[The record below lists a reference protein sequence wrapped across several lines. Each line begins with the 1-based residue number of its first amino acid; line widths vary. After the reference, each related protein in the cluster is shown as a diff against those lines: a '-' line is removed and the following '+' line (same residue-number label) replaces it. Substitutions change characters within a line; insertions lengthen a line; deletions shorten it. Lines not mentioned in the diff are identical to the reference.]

1 MEEKGGGFMIRWIF
15 GMLAAVWMF
24 SGAALAAPLPAERPV
39 VAVIPFGV
47 KAAVSRDITL
57 EDATIVSDYV
67 YDALVNSDSFDVVE
81 RERLKEILSEQAL
94 GHSGPVNES
103 TAAEFGRLIGAKY
116 IICGSIT
123 GLSTRKT
130 TGELVGIGVSQSKVY
145 AHVSARC
152 IDVETGRIWLAGRGD
167 GRATNTQLNAP
178 LRIIRIGTDKVDF
191 EQVHKALE
199 DAADSLV
206 NGKKGFLKRMR
217 DRERRDKE

>member
-1 MEEKGGGFMIRWIF
+1 MLRLFF
-15 GMLAAVWMF
+15 GMTMALLFTF
-24 SGAALAAPLPAERPV
+24 SGVVSAAPSAMPT
-39 VAVIPFGV
+39 VAVIPFGL

-67 YDALVNSDSFDVVE
+67 YDALVNSGAFDVVE
-81 RERLKEILSEQAL
+81 RERLKEIMTEQVL
-94 GHSGPVNES
+94 GHSGPVDER
-103 TAAEFGRLIGAKY
+103 TAAEFGRLLGAKY

-130 TGELVGIGVSQSKVY
+130 TGEVVGLGVSKSKVF
-145 AHVSARC
+145 AHVAARC
-152 IDVETGRIWLAGRGD
+152 IEVETGRVWLAGRGD

-199 DAADSLV
+199 DAADNLV
-206 NGKKGFLKRMR
+206 NGKEGFLKRMR
-217 DRERRDKE
+217 EHVRRNKD

>member
-1 MEEKGGGFMIRWIF
+1 MLRLFF
-15 GMLAAVWMF
+15 GMAMALLF
-24 SGAALAAPLPAERPV
+24 SISSVASAAPSGLPT

-57 EDATIVSDYV
+57 DDATIVSDYV
-67 YDALVNSDSFDVVE
+67 YDALVNSGSFDVVE
-81 RERLKEILSEQAL
+81 RERLGEILSEQAL
-94 GHSGPVNES
+94 GHSGPVDER
-103 TAAEFGRLIGAKY
+103 TAAEFGRLVGAKY

-130 TGELVGIGVSQSKVY
+130 TGEVVGLGLSKSKVF
-145 AHVSARC
+145 AHVAARC
-152 IDVETGRIWLAGRGD
+152 IEVETGRVWLAGRGD

-199 DAADSLV
+199 DAADDLV
-206 NGKKGFLKRMR
+206 NGSEGFLKRMR
-217 DRERRDKE
+217 EYVRRSKD

>member
-1 MEEKGGGFMIRWIF
+1 MLRLFF
-15 GMLAAVWMF
+15 GMTMALLFTF
-24 SGAALAAPLPAERPV
+24 SGAVSAAPSTMPT
-39 VAVIPFGV
+39 VAVIPFGL

-67 YDALVNSDSFDVVE
+67 YDALVNSGAFNVVE
-81 RERLKEILSEQAL
+81 RERIKEIMTEQVL
-94 GHSGPVNES
+94 GHSGPVDER
-103 TAAEFGRLIGAKY
+103 TAAEFGRLLGAKY

-130 TGELVGIGVSQSKVY
+130 AGEVVGLGVSKSKVF
-145 AHVSARC
+145 AHVAARC
-152 IDVETGRIWLAGRGD
+152 IEVETGRVWLAGRGD

-199 DAADSLV
+199 DAADDLV
-206 NGKKGFLKRMR
+206 NGGEGFLKRMR
-217 DRERRDKE
+217 QYERRNKD

>member
-1 MEEKGGGFMIRWIF
+1 MLRLFF
-15 GMLAAVWMF
+15 GITMALLFTF
-24 SGAALAAPLPAERPV
+24 SGVVSAAPSAMPT
-39 VAVIPFGV
+39 VAVIPFGL

-67 YDALVNSDSFDVVE
+67 YDALVNSGAFDVVE
-81 RERLKEILSEQAL
+81 RERLKEIMTEQVL
-94 GHSGPVNES
+94 GHSGPVDER
-103 TAAEFGRLIGAKY
+103 TAAEFGRLLGAKY

-130 TGELVGIGVSQSKVY
+130 TGEVVGLGVSKSKVF
-145 AHVSARC
+145 AHVAARC
-152 IDVETGRIWLAGRGD
+152 IEVETGRVWLAGRGD

-199 DAADSLV
+199 DAADDLV
-206 NGKKGFLKRMR
+206 NGGEGFLKRMR
-217 DRERRDKE
+217 QYERRNKD

>member
-1 MEEKGGGFMIRWIF
+1 MLRLFF
-15 GMLAAVWMF
+15 GMTMALLFTF
-24 SGAALAAPLPAERPV
+24 SGVVSAAPSTMPT
-39 VAVIPFGV
+39 VAVIPFGL

-67 YDALVNSDSFDVVE
+67 YDALVNSGAFDVVE
-81 RERLKEILSEQAL
+81 RERLEEIMKEQVL
-94 GHSGPVNES
+94 GHGGPVDER
-103 TAAEFGRLIGAKY
+103 TAAEFGRLVGAKY

-130 TGELVGIGVSQSKVY
+130 TGEIVGLGVSKSKVF
-145 AHVSARC
+145 AHVAARC
-152 IDVETGRIWLAGRGD
+152 IEVETGRVWLAGRGD

-199 DAADSLV
+199 DAADDLV
-206 NGKKGFLKRMR
+206 NGGEGFLKRMR
-217 DRERRDKE
+217 QYERRNKD

>member
-1 MEEKGGGFMIRWIF
+1 MLRLFF
-15 GMLAAVWMF
+15 GMTMALLFTF
-24 SGAALAAPLPAERPV
+24 SGVVSAAPSAMPT
-39 VAVIPFGV
+39 VAVIPFGL

-67 YDALVNSDSFDVVE
+67 YDALVNSGAFDVVE
-81 RERLKEILSEQAL
+81 RERLKEIMTEQVL
-94 GHSGPVNES
+94 GHSGPVDER
-103 TAAEFGRLIGAKY
+103 TAAEFGRLLGAKY

-130 TGELVGIGVSQSKVY
+130 TGEVVGLGVSKSKVF
-145 AHVSARC
+145 AHVAARC
-152 IDVETGRIWLAGRGD
+152 IEVETGRVWLAGRGD

-199 DAADSLV
+199 DAADDLV
-206 NGKKGFLKRMR
+206 NGGEGFLKRMR
-217 DRERRDKE
+217 QYERRNKD

>member
-1 MEEKGGGFMIRWIF
+1 MLRLFF
-15 GMLAAVWMF
+15 GMTMALLFTF
-24 SGAALAAPLPAERPV
+24 SGVVSAAPSTMPT
-39 VAVIPFGV
+39 VAVIPFGL

-67 YDALVNSDSFDVVE
+67 YDALVNSGAFDVVE
-81 RERLKEILSEQAL
+81 RERLEEIMKEQVL
-94 GHSGPVNES
+94 GHGGPVDER
-103 TAAEFGRLIGAKY
+103 TAAEFGRLVGAKY

-130 TGELVGIGVSQSKVY
+130 TGEIVGLGVSKSKVF
-145 AHVSARC
+145 AHVAARC
-152 IDVETGRIWLAGRGD
+152 IEVETGRVWLAGRGD

-199 DAADSLV
+199 DAADNLV
-206 NGKKGFLKRMR
+206 NGKEGFLKRMR
-217 DRERRDKE
+217 EHVRRNKD